1 MKYGAS
7 NGNYLEKAFKMI
19 EDYLDDK
26 ITPYDFSCNFEVYI
40 FDNCKKMESE
50 DTIVADEIEGV
61 FLEICD
67 YYANDGDI
75 DSDPVVFKRM
85 VQKEYNRIMRECNIN
100 INNLTNI
107 WRFR

>member
-26 ITPYDFSCNFEVYI
+26 ITPSDFSDDFAGYI
-40 FDNCKKMESE
+40 FDNCEKMESE
-50 DTIVADEIEGV
+50 DPVVADEIEGV
-61 FLEICD
+61 FPEICD
-67 YYANDGDI
+67 YYLEGDP

-85 VQKEYNRIMRECNIN
+85 VQKEYNCIKRECNIK
-100 INNLTNI
+100 
-107 WRFR
+107 R